1 MVRARVCG
9 HLEALK
15 ARFPDLLGGCEI
27 LDSGGTDYAYRLF
40 VAKPAWMQVVAE
52 LADDGDGDDDVEE
65 EGEAERD
72 TEDTTEEGRV
82 TAAELPMLFEIPRP
96 QTPLVLQ

>member
-1 MVRARVCG
+1 MAITLGPFRARVR
-9 HLEALK
+9 EAG
-15 ARFPDLLGGCEI
+15 PDDIGADPGAGCE
-27 LDSGGTDYAYRLF
+27 
-40 VAKPAWMQVVAE
+40 VAAELVVAE
-52 LADDGDGDDDVEE
+52 LAEDGDGDDDVED

-72 TEDTTEEGRV
+72 TADTTEEGRV